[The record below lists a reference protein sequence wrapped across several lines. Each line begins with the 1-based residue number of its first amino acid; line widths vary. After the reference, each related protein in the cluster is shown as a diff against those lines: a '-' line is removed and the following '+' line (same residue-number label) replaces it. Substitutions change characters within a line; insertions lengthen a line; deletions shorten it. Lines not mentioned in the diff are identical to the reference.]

1 MLGKITKKLLRWD
14 SQTGNILLLVLRV
27 LSPLTRAFTQDAA
40 SPGVAS
46 SKYPN
51 PQSSSEFLVA
61 SSTQRGRQCHGGE
74 WPRKQCFTPSNLPE
88 QELVSHLAVL
98 ASPGD
103 GDALCASEEEPGQKI
118 QFSSGSL
125 CHLVC
130 VQCILHVS
138 WLLSFYYYYF
148 FISACWTSLR
158 VWETSACFFIN
169 KTPPFLCW
177 QILTLAPIHLFTHI
191 LSLNTER

>member
-1 MLGKITKKLLRWD
+1 MQQVQAWL
-14 SQTGNILLLVLRV
+14 
-27 LSPLTRAFTQDAA
+27 PLIWKD
-40 SPGVAS
+40 
-46 SKYPN
+46 PN
-51 PQSSSEFLVA
+51 PQASSEFLVA
-61 SSTQRGRQCHGGE
+61 SSTLRDKQCRGGE

-118 QFSSGSL
+118 PFSSGSL
-125 CHLVC
+125 SFGMRAVHPPCLMAAFF
-130 VQCILHVS
+130 
-138 WLLSFYYYYF
+138 LLLLFFYF
-148 FISACWTSLR
+148 WMLDVTQSLGNIG
-158 VWETSACFFIN
+158 VFFIN

>member
-1 MLGKITKKLLRWD
+1 MQQVQAWL
-14 SQTGNILLLVLRV
+14 
-27 LSPLTRAFTQDAA
+27 PLICKD
-40 SPGVAS
+40 
-46 SKYPN
+46 PN

-61 SSTQRGRQCHGGE
+61 SSTQRDRQCRGGE

-88 QELVSHLAVL
+88 QELVSHLALL

-118 QFSSGSL
+118 PFSSGSL

-138 WLLSFYYYYF
+138 WLLSFIIIIFFYF
-148 FISACWTSLR
+148 WMLDITQSLGNIR
-158 VWETSACFFIN
+158 VFFIN

-177 QILTLAPIHLFTHI
+177 QILTLAPTHLFTHI

>member
-1 MLGKITKKLLRWD
+1 MQQVQAWL
-14 SQTGNILLLVLRV
+14 
-27 LSPLTRAFTQDAA
+27 PLIWKD
-40 SPGVAS
+40 
-46 SKYPN
+46 PN
-51 PQSSSEFLVA
+51 PQASSEFLVA
-61 SSTQRGRQCHGGE
+61 SSTLRDKQCRGGE

-118 QFSSGSL
+118 PFSSGSL

-130 VQCILHVS
+130 VLCILHVS

-148 FISACWTSLR
+148 FISGCWTSLR
-158 VWETSACFFIN
+158 VWETSACFLSIRLLLFCAGRYSRLPQYIFS
-169 KTPPFLCW
+169 PIYFL
-177 QILTLAPIHLFTHI
+177 
-191 LSLNTER
+191 